1 MACQAPLALLTL
13 ATDPE
18 LTMRRLAVSSVER
31 SSLSRCPGV
40 SYGISGRSL
49 LDKFGQVPLHHF
61 GSQIG
66 LSLSGVTF
74 RLNCRRLAVSE
85 RPHTAEE

>member
-1 MACQAPLALLTL
+1 MACQAPLAT
-13 ATDPE
+13 TDPE
-18 LTMRRLAVSSVER
+18 LTTRRLAVSSVKH

-49 LDKFGQVPLHHF
+49 SDNSGQVPLHHF

-66 LSLSGVTF
+66 LSLPG
-74 RLNCRRLAVSE
+74 L
-85 RPHTAEE
+85 